1 MSSPRLRTLSLVL
14 AFCGLATSCMGSVSG
29 SGVLNLTNVGRIPGI
44 NSAGGSLVVNG
55 VRATLAS
62 TEGTPIG
69 SLATGNRLLVIGDSI
84 LAGTASRYSGAMCSA
99 LEPLGWKVAV
109 EAEAGQ
115 MVGFGRTVLRDR
127 IYEGW
132 DAAVV
137 FLGTNYG
144 GNAKTYESDLTAI
157 VTSLA
162 PRPTILMTATLFRDS
177 MLQVNEVI
185 RVVASKNSNVTVLD
199 WGTASMQP
207 GLLNRDKVHPTDAG
221 RQILV
226 ASIASALGTAPTGP
240 GSCLPSKYTDDSLVL
255 EDTMPTTTIDANQS
269 TDSTVATT
277 IPKATT
283 TTVSSPTTISAPTI
297 PAVNTTTVA
306 PSTTSTLA
314 R

>member
-1 MSSPRLRTLSLVL
+1 
-14 AFCGLATSCMGSVSG
+14 MGSVSG

-255 EDTMPTTTIDANQS
+255 EDTMPTTTIDANQP
-269 TDSTVATT
+269 TDSSVATT

-283 TTVSSPTTISAPTI
+283 TTVSSPTTNSAPTI
-297 PAVNTTTVA
+297 PATNTTTVV

>member
-14 AFCGLATSCMGSVSG
+14 AFCGLATSCMGSASG
-29 SGVLNLTNVGRIPGI
+29 SAVLSLANVGRIPGI
-44 NSAGGSLVVNG
+44 NSVGGSLIVNG
-55 VRATLAS
+55 VRANLAS
-62 TEGTPIG
+62 TEGPALGTLV
-69 SLATGNRLLVIGDSI
+69 SGNRLLVLGDSI
-84 LAGTASRYSGAMCSA
+84 LAGTASRYGGAMCSA

-115 MVGFGRTVLRDR
+115 MIGFGRTVLRDR

-144 GNAKTYESDLTAI
+144 GNAKTYETDLTAI

-162 PRPTILMTATLFRDS
+162 PRPTLVLTTTLFRS
-177 MLQVNEVI
+177 TMQQVNEII

-207 GLLNRDKVHPTDAG
+207 GLLNKDQVHPTDAG
-221 RQILV
+221 REVLV
-226 ASIASALGTAPTGP
+226 ASIASSFGSAPTAPGA
-240 GSCLPSKYTDDSLVL
+240 CLPSKYTDDSLVL
-255 EDTMPTTTIDANQS
+255 DDVMPSSTIEVPDA
-269 TDSTVATT
+269 TVVDSTTVAPKSVSTT
-277 IPKATT
+277 LPTS
-283 TTVSSPTTISAPTI
+283 TTVTSSSTVVVSTSTP
-297 PAVNTTTVA
+297 TTTVA
-306 PSTTSTLA
+306 